1 MCAVLVKKSIDL
13 RQLQQTVALELYLAP
28 IFYSNVAPNVLLFRF
43 NHMNLA
49 ASSQTNRSSK
59 RFRSCEQLWRSS
71 DFMVD
76 DNDLLMNI
84 LELYMQM
91 CAMCTE
97 VHYLKNFGTA
107 TEKWN
112 QTDTFKLRMEIND
125 KLSLTTVCLSHSGAE

>member
-1 MCAVLVKKSIDL
+1 MKNSIDL

-59 RFRSCEQLWRSS
+59 RFRSCEQLWRAS

-91 CAMCTE
+91 YIA
-97 VHYLKNFGTA
+97 H
-107 TEKWN
+107 
-112 QTDTFKLRMEIND
+112 
-125 KLSLTTVCLSHSGAE
+125 

>member
-1 MCAVLVKKSIDL
+1 
-13 RQLQQTVALELYLAP
+13 
-28 IFYSNVAPNVLLFRF
+28 
-43 NHMNLA
+43 MNLA

-59 RFRSCEQLWRSS
+59 RFRSCEQLWRAS

-91 CAMCTE
+91 YIAHWSASMQ
-97 VHYLKNFGTA
+97 YLKNFGTA

-112 QTDTFKLRMEIND
+112 RTDTFKLRMQIND
-125 KLSLTTVCLSHSGAE
+125 KLSLTTVFLSHSGAE